1 MASFPWGVVG
11 HAHYNDYRWSFVGRP
26 IVVVVALL
34 VVSLIVVCL
43 FVVMPLLS
51 QLVSFG

>member
-26 IVVVVALL
+26 IVVVF
-34 VVSLIVVCL
+34 SLIVVCL
-43 FVVMPLLS
+43 FVDMPLLS

>member
-26 IVVVVALL
+26 VVV
-34 VVSLIVVCL
+34 VVCL
-43 FVVMPLLS
+43 FVVIVVIPLLS
-51 QLVSFG
+51 QLVSFALS

>member
-1 MASFPWGVVG
+1 MASFPRGVVG

-26 IVVVVALL
+26 NVVVA
-34 VVSLIVVCL
+34 LIVVCL

>member
-26 IVVVVALL
+26 V
-34 VVSLIVVCL
+34 VVCL
-43 FVVMPLLS
+43 FVVIVVIPLLS
-51 QLVSFG
+51 QLVSFALS

>member
-26 IVVVVALL
+26 IVVVALL
-34 VVSLIVVCL
+34 VVALIVVCL
-43 FVVMPLLS
+43 FVVMPLLL